1 MELLFARDVH
11 RSDDPDPDNEVA
23 EAAAAAANIV
33 KANFDA
39 PPDGALAAELLR
51 VDNTAMHPVTG
62 APPLRTL
69 VAISAIGA
77 AVEFTWSSGEVV
89 IEPFLLQFWPA
100 STASFVFL
108 ANPAISLWLQLLLG
122 QASDRCTSR
131 FGRRRPFIIGL
142 TITGLVGLTILFF
155 SCAQPHAHP
164 LGHSVTGTIWFTSA
178 DACSWQILAWPSPEW
193 Q

>member
-1 MELLFARDVH
+1 MELLSARDVH
-11 RSDDPDPDNEVA
+11 RSDDPDPDNEAA

-39 PPDGALAAELLR
+39 PPVLLGRTPLAAELLR
-51 VDNTAMHPVTG
+51 VDNTAMPPVTD

-77 AVEFTWSSGEVV
+77 AVEFTWSSGKVV

-155 SCAQPHAHP
+155 SCAHTHTHTHTHLAR
-164 LGHSVTGTIWFTSA
+164 GHLHMV
-178 DACSWQILAWPSPEW
+178 SPYDLVLVG
-193 Q
+193 

>member
-1 MELLFARDVH
+1 MELFFARDVH
-11 RSDDPDPDNEVA
+11 RSDDPDPDNEAA

-155 SCAQPHAHP
+155 SCAHTHTHT
-164 LGHSVTGTIWFTSA
+164 LGQRPPTYG
-178 DACSWQILAWPSPEW
+178 
-193 Q
+193 

>member
-1 MELLFARDVH
+1 MCAGSHSRAMQ
-11 RSDDPDPDNEVA
+11 EVEQRA
-23 EAAAAAANIV
+23 V
-33 KANFDA
+33 
-39 PPDGALAAELLR
+39 
-51 VDNTAMHPVTG
+51 
-62 APPLRTL
+62 PLRTL

-108 ANPAISLWLQLLLG
+108 ANPAISLWLQPLLG

-155 SCAQPHAHP
+155 SCAHP
-164 LGHSVTGTIWFTSA
+164 LSRFDFVRTHPHTH
-178 DACSWQILAWPSPEW
+178 LARPLAYG
-193 Q
+193 

>member
-1 MELLFARDVH
+1 DGRLSRVLWGTLTAM
-11 RSDDPDPDNEVA
+11 
-23 EAAAAAANIV
+23 
-33 KANFDA
+33 A
-39 PPDGALAAELLR
+39 PLAAMTPLQDCDPTTVLQEVEQR
-51 VDNTAMHPVTG
+51 

-108 ANPAISLWLQLLLG
+108 ANPAISLWLQPLLG

-142 TITGLVGLTILFF
+142 TITGLIGLTILFF
-155 SCAQPHAHP
+155 SCAHPHAH
-164 LGHSVTGTIWFTSA
+164 TQT
-178 DACSWQILAWPSPEW
+178 WPYG
-193 Q
+193 

>member
-1 MELLFARDVH
+1 MVLCSDPLELLSARDVH
-11 RSDDPDPDNEVA
+11 RSDDPDPDNEAA
-23 EAAAAAANIV
+23 EAAAAAAAAANIV

-39 PPDGALAAELLR
+39 PPELGRTRPLAAELLR

-108 ANPAISLWLQLLLG
+108 ANPAISFWLQLLLG

-155 SCAQPHAHP
+155 SCANTHTHPHT
-164 LGHSVTGTIWFTSA
+164 LGQRPPTYG
-178 DACSWQILAWPSPEW
+178 
-193 Q
+193 